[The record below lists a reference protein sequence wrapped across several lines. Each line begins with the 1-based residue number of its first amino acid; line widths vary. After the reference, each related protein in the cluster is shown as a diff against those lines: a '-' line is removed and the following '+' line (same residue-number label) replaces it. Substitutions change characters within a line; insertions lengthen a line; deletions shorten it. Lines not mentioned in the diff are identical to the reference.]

1 MLLFRNC
8 SVGVVCVLSRGL
20 KSHKHLSWAKGD
32 DVADTGHEVYPKGA
46 IASEKQ
52 RGVRERVC
60 MRVQSKQTVNKYIFL
75 ALVSSGSIMCTY
87 SIVITVMDCVRL
99 VLPLSFSFLC
109 YSKAQ

>member
-1 MLLFRNC
+1 
-8 SVGVVCVLSRGL
+8 
-20 KSHKHLSWAKGD
+20 
-32 DVADTGHEVYPKGA
+32 
-46 IASEKQ
+46 
-52 RGVRERVC
+52 

>member
-1 MLLFRNC
+1 MMLLIRDVRFNQR
-8 SVGVVCVLSRGL
+8 VLLLLRS
-20 KSHKHLSWAKGD
+20 KK
-32 DVADTGHEVYPKGA
+32 
-46 IASEKQ
+46 
-52 RGVRERVC
+52 GVRACVC